1 MLSQLVQNCCYSTA
15 STSLQLQL
23 SHHLPTTFPLQGHS
37 QIIIIPSSL
46 PHHSL
51 VTPRSFAGHSQ
62 IIPIL
67 LPLHSQVTPRFWAI
81 TSSFLVHSW
90 FTPRS
95 FPCQSKFVPRS
106 FPTYSQIFPAQFK
119 DVCICLYNFVEY
131 SRDSIL
137 DPSAHQNLEA
147 WGTQEGCIFSKL
159 WKLTS
164 LEKLEVNK
172 ILNQLEAAP
181 FWSSL
186 ESYPK
191 KFYGLYIKPKPF

>member
-1 MLSQLVQNCCYSTA
+1 MVIPNHHPVTPNQNPTQTQQTLYICYVIWSKTTA
-15 STSLQLQL
+15 IVLPQPLQL
-23 SHHLPTTFPLQGHS
+23 SHHLPTTLPLPGHS

-62 IIPIL
+62 IIPL
-67 LPLHSQVTPRFWAI
+67 YSHFTPRSLPDFGP
-81 TSSFLVHSW
+81 SPVHSW

-131 SRDSIL
+131 SRDSDSIVDL
-137 DPSAHQNLEA
+137 VSWTRQH
-147 WGTQEGCIFSKL
+147 I
-159 WKLTS
+159 
-164 LEKLEVNK
+164 K
-172 ILNQLEAAP
+172 ILKLGG
-181 FWSSL
+181 
-186 ESYPK
+186 PK
-191 KFYGLYIKPKPF
+191 KAASFPSYGNSRLRKSWK